1 MKTTILFIAAI
12 LLLTGC
18 RNPSAPETDNTTE
31 SENDLMSTWQTPKTD
46 WKAGDRPVSA
56 DANRWESNVDYLCPV
71 FISGSVTR
79 DDMVIFDNSEEDVF
93 RHFFYLP
100 PGKRLV
106 FRMVNYHLSPSP
118 LNLKFWITKYIPDGT
133 IYNYQSESNRG
144 EEHVDIDTGF
154 TNGSTAPLELRLYI
168 MIRNNSSSNVTVDQG
183 SSWQLRLTFVDI
195 D

>member
-1 MKTTILFIAAI
+1 
-12 LLLTGC
+12 
-18 RNPSAPETDNTTE
+18 
-31 SENDLMSTWQTPKTD
+31 MSTWQTPKTD

-56 DANRWESNVDYLCPV
+56 DANRWEGNVDYLCPV

-79 DDMVIFDNSEEDVF
+79 NDMVITSESEAGVF
-93 RHFFYLP
+93 RHFFSLP

-106 FRMVNYHLSPSP
+106 FRMVNYHLSSSP
-118 LNLKFWITKYIPDGT
+118 FTPLLNLKFWITKYEPDGT

-154 TNGSTAPLELRLYI
+154 TNGSIAPLDLRLYI
-168 MIRNNSSSNVTVDQG
+168 MIRNNYSSTVTVDQG

>member
-1 MKTTILFIAAI
+1 MAV
-12 LLLTGC
+12 
-18 RNPSAPETDNTTE
+18 
-31 SENDLMSTWQTPKTD
+31 WQTPKTN
-46 WKAGDRPVSA
+46 WSVT
-56 DANRWESNVDYLCPV
+56 DAPKTTDVNRWEGNVDYLCPV

-106 FRMVNYHLSPSP
+106 FRMVNYHLAPGP
-118 LNLKFWITKYIPDGT
+118 LNLKFWITKYIPDNT
-133 IYNYQSESNRG
+133 MYNYQSESNRG

-154 TNGSTAPLELRLYI
+154 ANNSSAPLELRLYI
-168 MIRNNSSSNVTVDQG
+168 MIRNNSGSNVTVYQG
-183 SSWQLRLTFVDI
+183 SSWQLRLTFVDL